1 MNHATERS
9 HGNERNVS
17 LLSFIFGTFSILL
30 ILVHVSHPRQKKF
43 ASTKLLGITWFRTVF
58 SIQLSFSGRLKGEG
72 AVAGFQS
79 KKISFC
85 EWRGERNRRLCF
97 SFTALAVYAFNFYC
111 NWRLIIIRPLL
122 LPADVDVFAPPPRGG
137 VKWQY
142 KRNFFFYFQG
152 QYYRSFSWIRKWC
165 SCFSTHWR
173 NGPKY
178 WYLRWTFLQMFSVIF
193 SWKGACI

>member
-122 LPADVDVFAPPPRGG
+122 LPADVDVFAPPPGG
-137 VKWQY
+137 GGGGL
-142 KRNFFFYFQG
+142 ND
-152 QYYRSFSWIRKWC
+152 
-165 SCFSTHWR
+165 ST
-173 NGPKY
+173 
-178 WYLRWTFLQMFSVIF
+178 SAIF
-193 SWKGACI
+193 SFIFRVNIIALSAGYANDVHVFQRIGEMVQNIDI